1 MNNTT
6 PIQRQS
12 IDVQFLQDV
21 INQTNLELKVSSLSE
36 QSYRAL
42 ACEESPVLDWLNHYH
57 LSCFSGRAFH
67 IGVQRFK
74 QPRPG
79 LLVGVYDSRVGR
91 QHTLL
96 LEPLDGRAAQ
106 AMTERLMSV
115 ITYIAL
121 YFLSSYPNSVGVY
134 LVDPPKAFLS
144 HYGLYGYKVLDSWH
158 EVPVMFATFDSL
170 FERQQDVLFEMLLDE
185 ELDLLA
191 D

>member
-1 MNNTT
+1 MNKTT
-6 PIQRQS
+6 PVQRQS
-12 IDVQFLQDV
+12 IDVQFLQDL

-36 QSYRAL
+36 QSYRSL
-42 ACEESPVLDWLNHYH
+42 VCDESPVLDWLSHYH

-121 YFLSSYPNSVGVY
+121 YFLSTYPNSIGVY

-158 EVPVMFATFDSL
+158 EVPV
-170 FERQQDVLFEMLLDE
+170 LFEMLLDE

>member
-1 MNNTT
+1 MNKTT
-6 PIQRQS
+6 PVQRQS
-12 IDVQFLQDV
+12 IDVQFLQDL
-21 INQTNLELKVSSLSE
+21 INQTHLELKVCSLSE
-36 QSYRAL
+36 QSYRSL
-42 ACEESPVLDWLNHYH
+42 VSDDSPVLDWLNHYK
-57 LSCFSGRAFH
+57 LSCLSGRAFH
-67 IGVQRFK
+67 IGVLRFK
-74 QPRPG
+74 TPRSG
-79 LLVGVYDSRVGR
+79 LLIGVYDSRVGR

-96 LEPLDGRAAQ
+96 LEPENGHAAQ

-121 YFLSSYPNSVGVY
+121 YFLSTYPNSVGVY

-185 ELDLLA
+185 ELDLLTQ
-191 D
+191 

>member
-91 QHTLL
+91 QH
-96 LEPLDGRAAQ
+96 
-106 AMTERLMSV
+106 
-115 ITYIAL
+115 
-121 YFLSSYPNSVGVY
+121 
-134 LVDPPKAFLS
+134 
-144 HYGLYGYKVLDSWH
+144 
-158 EVPVMFATFDSL
+158 
-170 FERQQDVLFEMLLDE
+170 
-185 ELDLLA
+185 
-191 D
+191 